1 MEIVADENIDQPII
15 DRIRSAGHSVF
26 TIHDNFSGIDDDSV
40 LAISFQRNA
49 ILITEDMDFGRL
61 IFHQGQTARGVL
73 LVRMVD
79 VTSGI
84 TTEQIALLI
93 LDVVKQYGNN
103 LFGQFTVLN
112 DRGVRQRKLP

>member
-1 MEIVADENIDQPII
+1 MTSPII
-15 DRIRSAGHSVF
+15 DRLRSDGHSVF
-26 TIHDNFSGIDDDSV
+26 TIQDNFPGVDDDTV

-49 ILITEDMDFGRL
+49 ILVTEDMDFGRL
-61 IFHQGQTARGVL
+61 IFHQGQAARGVL

-79 VTSGI
+79 VTSGM

-93 LDVVKQYGNN
+93 IDVQYGNN

>member
-1 MEIVADENIDQPII
+1 MEIVADQNIDQPII
-15 DRIRSAGHSVF
+15 DKLRADGHNVF
-26 TIHDNFSGIDDDSV
+26 TIQDNFPGVDDDTV

-79 VTSGI
+79 VTSGM
-84 TTEQIALLI
+84 TTEQIAFLVV
-93 LDVVKQYGNN
+93 DVVKQYGNN
-103 LFGQFTVLN
+103 LFGQLTVLN
-112 DRGVRQRKLP
+112 DRGVRQRTLP